1 MGDRPYPDLDY
12 AFLRYTGVIRENM
25 RRIQSFYLPFFEGRR
40 RVLDLACG
48 DGDFCQML
56 AEKGVSVTG
65 IDLDPKACEAVR
77 ARGLDVV
84 CQDVLDYMEQVEPD
98 SIDGIFSAHLV
109 EHLNYRQALKIL
121 ELCRPAL
128 KPGGIILL
136 VTPNARSMY
145 AHLESFYKHFG
156 HVSFYHPEL
165 LCFFLDYAG
174 FVNPQMGENP
184 QMATP
189 LWGEPSLR
197 LRLHDKAQPGPGQ
210 QQQPGSMLIPY
221 LAYERLLPLP
231 SDNLLRRAIRSVKML
246 LARMIVLPYTD
257 QLLGGVNGLVAQ
269 VNLLATDVY
278 RMRTTLDRPVECYAY
293 AYKAAS
299 EPPGAGHG
307 DKK

>member
-1 MGDRPYPDLDY
+1 MDDRLYPDLDY

-25 RRIQSFYLPFFEGRR
+25 RRIQSFYLPFFEGRQ

-65 IDLDPKACEAVR
+65 IDFDPKACQAVR

-84 CQDVLDYMEQVEPD
+84 CQDVLDYMEQVEPNT
-98 SIDGIFSAHLV
+98 IDGIFSAHLV
-109 EHLNYRQALKIL
+109 EHLNYRQVLKIL
-121 ELCRPAL
+121 ELCHPAL

-165 LCFFLDYAG
+165 LCFFLDYVG
-174 FVNPQMGENP
+174 FANPQMGENP
-184 QMATP
+184 QMAAP
-189 LWGEPSLR
+189 LWGEPSISTR
-197 LRLHDKAQPGPGQ
+197 Q
-210 QQQPGSMLIPY
+210 QGAPLIPH
-221 LAYERLLPLP
+221 LTYERMLPLP

-269 VNLLATDVY
+269 VNLLATDMY
-278 RMRTTLDRPVECYAY
+278 SMRTTLDRPVECYAY

-299 EPPGAGHG
+299 KSPDAGRE
-307 DKK
+307 DEK

>member
-1 MGDRPYPDLDY
+1 MDDRRYPDLDY

-25 RRIQSFYLPFFEGRR
+25 RRIQSFYLPFFEGRQ

-65 IDLDPKACEAVR
+65 IDFDPKACQAVR

-84 CQDVLDYMEQVEPD
+84 CQDVLDYMEQVEPN

-109 EHLNYRQALKIL
+109 EHLNYRQVLKIL
-121 ELCRPAL
+121 ELCHPAL

-136 VTPNARSMY
+136 VTPNVRSMY

-165 LCFFLDYAG
+165 LCFFLDYVG
-174 FVNPQMGENP
+174 FANPQMGENP

-189 LWGEPSLR
+189 LWGEPSLP
-197 LRLHDKAQPGPGQ
+197 LRPHNEAQLGPGQ
-210 QQQPGSMLIPY
+210 QHQPDSMLIPY
-221 LAYERLLPLP
+221 LVYERLLPLP

-246 LARMIVLPYTD
+246 LARMIVMPYTD
-257 QLLGGVNGLVAQ
+257 QLLGGVNGLVTQ
-269 VNLLATDVY
+269 MNLLATDMY

-299 EPPGAGHG
+299 TLPGAGHE
-307 DKK
+307 DER